1 MKEIKTVFIV
11 DDDKNQA
18 TMVADHLGKFKH
30 LTIKTFSSGEEC
42 LENLTLNPQII
53 FLDYNFDKAGAGAM
67 NGIKILDKIKEKNPN
82 IEVVM
87 FSGQE
92 KIEIA
97 VNTMKHGAF
106 DYIIKNESSF
116 HRSEN
121 VIKNIIRKL
130 KLESNVKLFK
140 RLFIG
145 FACAFVAMLIGIIVL
160 YAKGMIRED
169 IGWF

>member
-1 MKEIKTVFIV
+1 MKEVKTVFVV

-18 TMVADHLGKFKH
+18 TMVADYLGKFKN

-42 LENLTLNPQII
+42 LQNMNLDPQII
-53 FLDYNFDKAGAGAM
+53 FLDYNFDKAGSGAM
-67 NGIKILDKIKEKNPN
+67 NGIKILDEIKKKNPA

-92 KIEIA
+92 KIEVA

-121 VIKNIIRKL
+121 VIINIIRKL
-130 KLESNVKLFK
+130 KLESSVKIYK

-145 FACAFVAMLIGIIVL
+145 FAIAFVAMLIGVIVL
-160 YAKGMIRED
+160 YSKGMIHD
-169 IGWF
+169 AGWF

>member
-11 DDDKNQA
+11 DDDMNQA
-18 TMVADHLGKFKH
+18 TMVADHLKKFKN
-30 LTIKTFSSGEEC
+30 LTLKTFSSGEEC
-42 LENLTLNPQII
+42 LKNLTLNPQII
-53 FLDYNFDKAGAGAM
+53 FLDYNFDKAGKDAM
-67 NGIKILDKIKEKNPN
+67 NGIKILDKIKETNPS

-121 VIKNIIRKL
+121 VILNIIRKL
-130 KLESNVKLFK
+130 KLESSVRLYK

-145 FACAFVAMLIGIIVL
+145 FAIAFLSMLIAVGTL
-160 YAKGMIRED
+160 WAKGMIHEA
-169 IGWF
+169 GWF